1 MFIGPIIIL
10 FLLLLNVIVFYLN
23 GEGCCVLGPRLP
35 LGKALERLTIG
46 LETTS
51 RVGEIKPSSK
61 VESVVIFHYLPTRSV
76 TALMGLSYVGPDAS
90 QLSLP
95 VLVVRAYGRRVVSR
109 VKRSASMVCHALGVS
124 LWGLGV
130 PFVDCT
136 GVRHSYCMLLWY
148 LLCYG
153 TSRLQQRFWLLA

>member
-1 MFIGPIIIL
+1 MAKLLISIL
-10 FLLLLNVIVFYLN
+10 LYQIAIFNYFQLFTFLTSHFGDVEDSFLKKFELEGEFKLDRGALRQQLLI
-23 GEGCCVLGPRLP
+23 P
-35 LGKALERLTIG
+35 
-46 LETTS
+46 
-51 RVGEIKPSSK
+51 VGFNYF
-61 VESVVIFHYLPTRSV
+61 VV
-76 TALMGLSYVGPDAS
+76 LMGLSYVGSDAS

-136 GVRHSYCMLLWY
+136 AVPHSYCMLLWY

-153 TSRLQQRFWLLA
+153 TSRLQQRFWLVA